1 MAWISHG
8 LRTGSTCVRK
18 IEPSAP
24 QIKLLKKPKC
34 CGSVNASIFRRCG
47 DLGTV
52 TQLPLIARQTAAS
65 DSSAPVSEFG
75 IGDVF
80 VEPTLVRKLDP
91 QWSIVFGARFFV
103 PTASDLLGTGKWQV
117 MPIMAARYEWADN
130 SFFAPLARYAVS
142 VAGDPSRRDIS
153 TLELQP
159 LLNIG
164 LSRNWFVVLYPSP
177 DIRLNYGDPISGQT
191 G

>member
-1 MAWISHG
+1 M
-8 LRTGSTCVRK
+8 LRFSQR
-18 IEPSAP
+18 
-24 QIKLLKKPKC
+24 
-34 CGSVNASIFRRCG
+34 F
-47 DLGTV
+47 DLSSMWPIGTV

-75 IGDVF
+75 IGNVF

-103 PTASDLLGTGKWQV
+103 PTASDSLGTGKWQV

-153 TLELQP
+153 IAGVAASIEHRSAEELVRRA
-159 LLNIG
+159 
-164 LSRNWFVVLYPSP
+164 LSKPRYSAQLWGP
-177 DIRLNYGDPISGQT
+177 DFRTDWAIVPAGGCSCWNQVEPKLCCGP
-191 G
+191 